1 MNCVPCPHRAN
12 EAKRVLRH
20 PYEYVNWFDILF
32 PNEQCV
38 PENVAIERGPDCTN
52 IVHLVNFENIMCF
65 FERGYTHKNFNSFLF
80 CIELFFLY
88 CGMIAHC
95 KSRLSRSHT
104 KIEQYFPNYFFKTL
118 KLKIDK
124 YYF

>member
-1 MNCVPCPHRAN
+1 MAAPAHKNSNIYELCSLPHRAN

-65 FERGYTHKNFNSFLF
+65 FERGYTHKNFNSFVF
-80 CIELFFLY
+80 CIEFSFILWHDRSLQ
-88 CGMIAHC
+88 I
-95 KSRLSRSHT
+95 KIITLSHKNRAV
-104 KIEQYFPNYFFKTL
+104 FPQL
-118 KLKIDK
+118 LL
-124 YYF
+124 